1 MLNYFL
7 ILSFPATRESYAH
20 GPYDDAAACLAA
32 ARNVVISTDEV
43 EIFIGRMSLDE
54 AIERGTGSGVER
66 I

>member
-7 ILSFPATRESYAH
+7 ILSFPATGEDYSH
-20 GPYDDAAACLAA
+20 GPYADAAAALAA